1 MGSAR
6 VAVDVH
12 VTACYLSPHVLTN
25 ERTNY
30 ACDPSIGL
38 QLDIKEVS
46 KCLFV
51 YLQQCI
57 I

>member
-1 MGSAR
+1 MGNAR
-6 VAVDVH
+6 VAVDVP
-12 VTACYLSPHVLTN
+12 ACFLCPHVLTN